1 MSENRLPDYLDHI
14 QQAATDARS
23 FVEGMAKD
31 DFLADKRTQQAVIM
45 SLIVIGEAATKVMDG
60 YVEFTQAHADVPWR
74 SMRNMRNRMAHGY
87 FDINL
92 DVVWETVQEWLPAL
106 LQQLHDRTT
115 SLPFKF
121 ELEFISSLS
130 GGTVK
135 EGSPMTVES
144 RIFSVAEYVQPS
156 EGEPIRSVV
165 LETRDSIIVVWH
177 VHPGQEIAAHI
188 HPHGQDTWTV
198 LSGMADYFQGNGIV
212 RALREG
218 EIAVAR
224 PGQVHGARNTGTE
237 PFVFVS
243 VVASANAGFVL
254 AER

>member
-1 MSENRLPDYLDHI
+1 M
-14 QQAATDARS
+14 
-23 FVEGMAKD
+23 K
-31 DFLADKRTQQAVIM
+31 
-45 SLIVIGEAATKVMDG
+45 
-60 YVEFTQAHADVPWR
+60 
-74 SMRNMRNRMAHGY
+74 
-87 FDINL
+87 
-92 DVVWETVQEWLPAL
+92 TV
-106 LQQLHDRTT
+106 TT
-115 SLPFKF
+115 
-121 ELEFISSLS
+121 
-130 GGTVK
+130 TVK

-224 PGQVHGARNTGTE
+224 PGLPDDGYALSGLLNRRAGKRSATRLIVTSSSQDVSSPACAPAAHGLIPVRYRRYRA
-237 PFVFVS
+237 
-243 VVASANAGFVL
+243 
-254 AER
+254 

>member
-1 MSENRLPDYLDHI
+1 M
-14 QQAATDARS
+14 
-23 FVEGMAKD
+23 K
-31 DFLADKRTQQAVIM
+31 
-45 SLIVIGEAATKVMDG
+45 
-60 YVEFTQAHADVPWR
+60 
-74 SMRNMRNRMAHGY
+74 
-87 FDINL
+87 
-92 DVVWETVQEWLPAL
+92 TV
-106 LQQLHDRTT
+106 TT
-115 SLPFKF
+115 
-121 ELEFISSLS
+121 
-130 GGTVK
+130 TVK

-218 EIAVAR
+218 EIAVASAR
-224 PGQVHGARNTGTE
+224 GAKYRYRAIC
-237 PFVFVS
+237 VS
-243 VVASANAGFVL
+243 LGCGISQCRFRIG
-254 AER
+254 

>member
-1 MSENRLPDYLDHI
+1 M
-14 QQAATDARS
+14 
-23 FVEGMAKD
+23 K
-31 DFLADKRTQQAVIM
+31 
-45 SLIVIGEAATKVMDG
+45 
-60 YVEFTQAHADVPWR
+60 
-74 SMRNMRNRMAHGY
+74 
-87 FDINL
+87 
-92 DVVWETVQEWLPAL
+92 TV
-106 LQQLHDRTT
+106 TT
-115 SLPFKF
+115 
-121 ELEFISSLS
+121 
-130 GGTVK
+130 TVK

-224 PGQVHGARNTGTE
+224 PGQVHGARIQV
-237 PFVFVS
+237 PS
-243 VVASANAGFVL
+243 HL
-254 AER
+254 C

>member
-1 MSENRLPDYLDHI
+1 
-14 QQAATDARS
+14 
-23 FVEGMAKD
+23 
-31 DFLADKRTQQAVIM
+31 
-45 SLIVIGEAATKVMDG
+45 
-60 YVEFTQAHADVPWR
+60 
-74 SMRNMRNRMAHGY
+74 
-87 FDINL
+87 
-92 DVVWETVQEWLPAL
+92 
-106 LQQLHDRTT
+106 
-115 SLPFKF
+115 
-121 ELEFISSLS
+121 
-130 GGTVK
+130 
-135 EGSPMTVES
+135 MTVES

-224 PGQVHGARNTGTE
+224 PGQVNGARNTGTE
-237 PFVFVS
+237 PFVLVS

>member
-1 MSENRLPDYLDHI
+1 MWCGRRY
-14 QQAATDARS
+14 
-23 FVEGMAKD
+23 
-31 DFLADKRTQQAVIM
+31 
-45 SLIVIGEAATKVMDG
+45 
-60 YVEFTQAHADVPWR
+60 
-74 SMRNMRNRMAHGY
+74 RNGCRRCSSNCPPCVRMPTMK
-87 FDINL
+87 
-92 DVVWETVQEWLPAL
+92 TV
-106 LQQLHDRTT
+106 TT
-115 SLPFKF
+115 
-121 ELEFISSLS
+121 
-130 GGTVK
+130 TVK

-237 PFVFVS
+237 PFVLVS

>member
-1 MSENRLPDYLDHI
+1 MACLVQAIFFDNLPNFNARKPQPLGWGGIAFFYYGLRLFSHQKYHI
-14 QQAATDARS
+14 INS
-23 FVEGMAKD
+23 VKKIGY
-31 DFLADKRTQQAVIM
+31 
-45 SLIVIGEAATKVMDG
+45 IVCK
-60 YVEFTQAHADVPWR
+60 
-74 SMRNMRNRMAHGY
+74 
-87 FDINL
+87 L
-92 DVVWETVQEWLPAL
+92 LLLPPKSG
-106 LQQLHDRTT
+106 R
-115 SLPFKF
+115 
-121 ELEFISSLS
+121 FISSLS

>member
-1 MSENRLPDYLDHI
+1 MRPSVVLDMKRSAVREAVGRFRAANPRVFGSVLHGTDRDGSDLDLLVDALPGATLLDLGDLEEELKSLLGVDVDLL
-14 QQAATDARS
+14 TPGDLPPKFR
-23 FVEGMAKD
+23 AKV
-31 DFLADKRTQQAVIM
+31 LA
-45 SLIVIGEAATKVMDG
+45 
-60 YVEFTQAHADVPWR
+60 
-74 SMRNMRNRMAHGY
+74 
-87 FDINL
+87 
-92 DVVWETVQEWLPAL
+92 
-106 LQQLHDRTT
+106 
-115 SLPFKF
+115 
-121 ELEFISSLS
+121 
-130 GGTVK
+130 
-135 EGSPMTVES
+135 MTVES

>member
-1 MSENRLPDYLDHI
+1 MKRSAVREAVGRFRAANPRVFGSVLHGTDRDGSDLDLLVDALP
-14 QQAATDARS
+14 
-23 FVEGMAKD
+23 GAKGGSS
-31 DFLADKRTQQAVIM
+31 RH
-45 SLIVIGEAATKVMDG
+45 
-60 YVEFTQAHADVPWR
+60 AHR
-74 SMRNMRNRMAHGY
+74 
-87 FDINL
+87 
-92 DVVWETVQEWLPAL
+92 
-106 LQQLHDRTT
+106 QLHDRTT

-121 ELEFISSLS
+121 ELELISSLS

-156 EGEPIRSVV
+156 EGEPILSVV

>member
-1 MSENRLPDYLDHI
+1 MFGPSGVFDPATYEPRSGKTFWM
-14 QQAATDARS
+14 AATDVS
-23 FVEGMAKD
+23 
-31 DFLADKRTQQAVIM
+31 
-45 SLIVIGEAATKVMDG
+45 SLVGKEAA
-60 YVEFTQAHADVPWR
+60 ADTLIGNCTTAR
-74 SMRNMRNRMAHGY
+74 
-87 FDINL
+87 
-92 DVVWETVQEWLPAL
+92 PAS
-106 LQQLHDRTT
+106 R
-115 SLPFKF
+115 FKF
-121 ELEFISSLS
+121 ELELISSLS

>member
-1 MSENRLPDYLDHI
+1 
-14 QQAATDARS
+14 
-23 FVEGMAKD
+23 
-31 DFLADKRTQQAVIM
+31 
-45 SLIVIGEAATKVMDG
+45 
-60 YVEFTQAHADVPWR
+60 
-74 SMRNMRNRMAHGY
+74 
-87 FDINL
+87 
-92 DVVWETVQEWLPAL
+92 
-106 LQQLHDRTT
+106 
-115 SLPFKF
+115 
-121 ELEFISSLS
+121 
-130 GGTVK
+130 
-135 EGSPMTVES
+135 MTVES

-237 PFVFVS
+237 PFVLVA

>member
-1 MSENRLPDYLDHI
+1 MFGPLACSIPRPMSRARQDLLDG
-14 QQAATDARS
+14 RN
-23 FVEGMAKD
+23 G
-31 DFLADKRTQQAVIM
+31 R
-45 SLIVIGEAATKVMDG
+45 
-60 YVEFTQAHADVPWR
+60 EFAGGQGGSSRHAHR
-74 SMRNMRNRMAHGY
+74 
-87 FDINL
+87 
-92 DVVWETVQEWLPAL
+92 
-106 LQQLHDRTT
+106 QLHDRTT

-121 ELEFISSLS
+121 ELELISSLS

-177 VHPGQEIAAHI
+177 VHPGRKLRLTFI
-188 HPHGQDTWTV
+188 PHGQDTWTV

-224 PGQVHGARNTGTE
+224 PGQVHGRE
-237 PFVFVS
+237 IQVPSHLCSSRLWHQPMPVS
-243 VVASANAGFVL
+243 YWLSDRAQSLELVQ
-254 AER
+254 

>member
-60 YVEFTQAHADVPWR
+60 YVEFTQAHADVRGAACAICVIAWLTAISTST
-74 SMRNMRNRMAHGY
+74 SMWCGRRYRNGCRRCSSNCPPCVRMPTMK
-87 FDINL
+87 
-92 DVVWETVQEWLPAL
+92 TV
-106 LQQLHDRTT
+106 TT
-115 SLPFKF
+115 
-121 ELEFISSLS
+121 
-130 GGTVK
+130 TVK

-237 PFVFVS
+237 PFVLVS